1 MTRST
6 VAQFIK
12 CKYFCQMNI
21 LRYAV
26 IEETKLY
33 IKKIAVKAKLIIS
46 QNLLRNDES
55 LQFMSI
61 VHPTRQF
68 RNHSTIAAA

>member
-1 MTRST
+1 
-6 VAQFIK
+6 
-12 CKYFCQMNI
+12 MNI

-61 VHPTRQF
+61 VYPTRQF